1 MAPNITLQRAH
12 SPSSARRRQFLL
24 PAILRHIQE
33 TRNESNMITNFINN
47 SASMSSSLD
56 LSDLSDALDSP
67 VSSDKHRKPANT
79 RGVRFNSKIQA
90 HRVSFSDEV
99 VDIETAESA
108 LPSPSSSPPRKRVRF
123 GCLKKNVRKHFSHTP
138 IYKMKIFDAISPLM
152 TSKKRVRFGCMKGEV
167 PTITHMHDEVNE
179 LLADESATFK
189 REKRRGSTSTDDDEM
204 SEMASSSEGPGLD

>member
-12 SPSSARRRQFLL
+12 SPSSARRRQLLL
-24 PAILRHIQE
+24 PAILRHMQE

-56 LSDLSDALDSP
+56 LSDLSDALVSP
-67 VSSDKHRKPANT
+67 VSSDKYRNPART
-79 RGVRFNSKIQA
+79 RGVRFNSKSQA
-90 HRVSFSDEV
+90 HRVSFSEEV

-138 IYKMKIFDAISPLM
+138 IYKMKNFDAISPLM
-152 TSKKRVRFGCMKGEV
+152 TPKKRVRFGCMKGEA

-189 REKRRGSTSTDDDEM
+189 REKRGGSTSTDDDEM
-204 SEMASSSEGPGLD
+204 SEMTSSSEGLGLD

>member
-12 SPSSARRRQFLL
+12 SPSSARRRQLLL
-24 PAILRHIQE
+24 PAILRHMQE

-56 LSDLSDALDSP
+56 LSDLSDALVSP
-67 VSSDKHRKPANT
+67 VSSDKYRNPAKT
-79 RGVRFNSKIQA
+79 RGVRFNSKVSVVEIRAPDQIQA
-90 HRVSFSDEV
+90 HRVSFSEEV

-123 GCLKKNVRKHFSHTP
+123 GCLKKN
-138 IYKMKIFDAISPLM
+138 MKNFDAISPLM
-152 TSKKRVRFGCMKGEV
+152 TPKKRVRFGCMKGEA

-189 REKRRGSTSTDDDEM
+189 REKRGGSTSTDDDEM
-204 SEMASSSEGPGLD
+204 SEMTSSSEGLGLD

>member
-1 MAPNITLQRAH
+1 
-12 SPSSARRRQFLL
+12 
-24 PAILRHIQE
+24 
-33 TRNESNMITNFINN
+33 MITNFINN

-67 VSSDKHRKPANT
+67 VSSDKHRKPAKT
-79 RGVRFNSKIQA
+79 RGVRFNSKVSVVEIPAPDQIQA

-138 IYKMKIFDAISPLM
+138 IYKMKNFDAISPLM

-204 SEMASSSEGPGLD
+204 SEMASSSEGLGLD